1 MSVTGARKR
10 QRLRESSSDGN
21 EVLPEEPRRQ
31 GAPRRKVNRVP
42 NFTSRR
48 KTTPPPEAAVTRIP
62 PRRRLKPFRVEE
74 DQETVGFETE
84 RPEIFLQQEV
94 EEEEDEGIS
103 VQPVSTVR
111 FSRYS
116 NAIRFIFSDKRYHFF
131 FTHCLYLSFVACCLC
146 NIASVNLEI
155 KSNLVDQGVFILI
168 QY

>member
-10 QRLRESSSDGN
+10 QRFRENSNTEGGN
-21 EVLPEEPRRQ
+21 QVVPEEPRRQ

-62 PRRRLKPFRVEE
+62 PRRRLKPFTVED

-84 RPEIFLQQEV
+84 RPEVFLQQE
-94 EEEEDEGIS
+94 EEDEDEGIS

-111 FSRYS
+111 
-116 NAIRFIFSDKRYHFF
+116 
-131 FTHCLYLSFVACCLC
+131 L
-146 NIASVNLEI
+146 
-155 KSNLVDQGVFILI
+155 
-168 QY
+168 

>member
-10 QRLRESSSDGN
+10 QRLRENSNSEGN

-62 PRRRLKPFRVEE
+62 PRRRVKPFTIED

-84 RPEIFLQQEV
+84 RPEIFLQQKK
-94 EEEEDEGIS
+94 EEEDEGIS
-103 VQPVSTVR
+103 VQPVSTV
-111 FSRYS
+111 
-116 NAIRFIFSDKRYHFF
+116 
-131 FTHCLYLSFVACCLC
+131 SFAEMQF
-146 NIASVNLEI
+146 EI
-155 KSNLVDQGVFILI
+155 S
-168 QY
+168 

>member
-10 QRLRESSSDGN
+10 QRLRESSTDGN

-31 GAPRRKVNRVP
+31 GVPRRKVNRVP

-62 PRRRLKPFRVEE
+62 PRRRLKPFKVED

-84 RPEIFLQQEV
+84 RPEIFLQQE
-94 EEEEDEGIS
+94 EEEDEGIS

-111 FSRYS
+111 LQYS
-116 NAIRFIFSDKRYHFF
+116 NAIRFIFSDKISIFLHS
-131 FTHCLYLSFVACCLC
+131 LSLSLSFVACCLC

>member
-10 QRLRESSSDGN
+10 QRFRENNNSEGDQ
-21 EVLPEEPRRQ
+21 VLAEEPRRQ

-62 PRRRLKPFRVEE
+62 PRRRLKPFAIED

-84 RPEIFLQQEV
+84 RPEIFLQQE
-94 EEEEDEGIS
+94 EEEDEGIS

-111 FSRYS
+111 LWL
-116 NAIRFIFSDKRYHFF
+116 N
-131 FTHCLYLSFVACCLC
+131 
-146 NIASVNLEI
+146 
-155 KSNLVDQGVFILI
+155 ILI
-168 QY
+168 